1 MRMKQ
6 ELEEFIN
13 FCIEALNNKNKGNQ
27 EINGNDK
34 FVLETLNKTL
44 ELSYEGRNLGIGDYG
59 FEDYRNTF
67 VIQQKYP
74 ARTQSPETLA
84 TIL

>member
-1 MRMKQ
+1 MKQ
-6 ELEEFIN
+6 ELEESIN

-27 EINGNDK
+27 EVNRNDK

-44 ELSYEGRNLGIGDYG
+44 ELSYQGRNLGIGDYG
-59 FEDYRNTF
+59 FENYRNTF
-67 VIQQKYP
+67 VIKQKYP
-74 ARTQSPETLA
+74 ARTPTPETLA